1 MRPVTI
7 NPYNVPAALQEIERA
22 SHDGDIVEIA
32 QNFTFSGTVTSMM
45 VLNMGAAASASNC
58 AAVLATL
65 LQIMQRGGLN
75 RTT

>member
-22 SHDGDIVEIA
+22 SHDGDVVEIA

-65 LQIMQRGGLN
+65 LQTMQKGGLN